1 MKETTPRSRRKWKDN
16 IKIDLKIRWKGV
28 DWIDPA
34 QNRDRW
40 RALVNELMNLRV
52 AKKCRKFLD

>member
-1 MKETTPRSRRKWKDN
+1 MYLT
-16 IKIDLKIRWKGV
+16 IRWKGV

-40 RALVNELMNLRV
+40 GVLVEEVMNFRV
-52 AKKCRKFLD
+52 AKNAENFSTR

>member
-1 MKETTPRSRRKWKDN
+1 MKETTSRSGCGWKDN
-16 IKIDLKIRWKGV
+16 IIDLKIRWKGV

-40 RALVNELMNLRV
+40 RALVEEVMNLPV
-52 AKKCRKFLD
+52 AKNAENFSTR